1 MSWIRNTGN
10 IRTGGFPLARDDKG
24 FPFQEGDG
32 GLAGGWRDSWCGD
45 GCCRAGEGSSKVGE
59 GCSRAGEGGS
69 SKVGERCSRAGE
81 GGSSKVGERCSREEL
96 NETLLHPGQSLG
108 WGQDS
113 KLCLILKITAL
124 SHSFSLPFLFN
135 YLSFAFYGFLLLISL
150 FSFLSF
156 YLFFKSFFLLSA
168 FLKFVGYLLILILSI
183 MFGLSFL

>member
-1 MSWIRNTGN
+1 MSWIRNTGK

-45 GCCRAGEGSSKVGE
+45 GCCRAGEGGSSKVGE
-59 GCSRAGEGGS
+59 G
-69 SKVGERCSRAGE
+69 
-81 GGSSKVGERCSREEL
+81 CSREEL